1 MSIKCEVGTNQDEK
15 FFISMMKR
23 HAKSQERPTLKNY
36 HTHEH
41 YEIININS
49 SSKIT
54 FFIDGRE
61 YVCNSNTFM
70 LSPPGAAHNIVRS
83 FAGIKRILISFRKE
97 YVADFKDFCG
107 IDVDKLFQTSVVM
120 FSDSNIKKLT
130 ELAKTMTKEFR
141 HDDSS
146 PHLRLML
153 ANFLDILSRPDSIIE
168 PTGGVS
174 LGESVMEYIQTHYF
188 EPLTIETLCDKFHM
202 NRNKVCRSIKAET
215 GMTFSEMLNATRLN
229 HARKLLENGKM
240 SVGQISEKVGYSSLR
255 YFSDVFKKDMGISPS
270 DYRKTLKNSKI

>member
-1 MSIKCEVGTNQDEK
+1 MQCEIGTNKDEK
-15 FFISMMKR
+15 FFISMNKR
-23 HAKSQERPTLKNY
+23 SQKSQERPTLKNY

-83 FAGIKRILISFRKE
+83 FAGVKRILISFRKE

-120 FSDSNIKKLT
+120 FSDGNLKKLT
-130 ELAKTMTKEFR
+130 ELADSMKKEFG
-141 HDDSS
+141 HDSKS
-146 PHLRLML
+146 PRLRLML
-153 ANFLDILSRPDSIIE
+153 ALFFDILGHPDSVVE
-168 PTGGVS
+168 QKGGAS
-174 LGESVMEYIQTHYF
+174 LGQSILEYIQTHYF
-188 EPLTIETLCDKFHM
+188 EEITIEKLCDKFLV
-202 NRNKVCRSIKAET
+202 NRNKVCKSIKTET
-215 GMTFSEMLNATRLN
+215 GMTFSEILNVVRLS
-229 HARKLLENGKM
+229 HARELLENGRM
-240 SVGQISEKVGYSSLR
+240 SVGQIAEKVGYSSLR

-270 DYRKTLKNSKI
+270 DYRKTIKNSKI